1 MVDWLG
7 ASQRRPGAAFIRR
20 AVLLGIGAAAV
31 LWATIPADS
40 VPINVRWH
48 TDVTAEGRE
57 ALERRFQLVEGQ
69 PVGGNTWRYNLL
81 GYSRENIRALVTD
94 AAVADTYY
102 INRSTF
108 EPEDPPVNRIVLLL
122 AGSLLIAMLGA
133 FALSKASVTLGPPG
147 LALAAGGV
155 PFVLFVLGILVL
167 VTAGATSEW
176 PWGNW

>member
-57 ALERRFQLVEGQ
+57 ALEQRFQLVEGQ
-69 PVGGNTWRYNLL
+69 PVGGNTWRYSLL
-81 GYSRENIRALVTD
+81 GYSRQNIRALVTD
-94 AAVADTYY
+94 AAVADTHYL
-102 INRSTF
+102 NRSTF
-108 EPEDPPVNRIVLLL
+108 EPEDPPVNRIVLVL
-122 AGSLLIAMLGA
+122 AGSLLIGMLGA
-133 FALSKASVTLGPPG
+133 FGLSEAPVTLGPG
-147 LALAAGGV
+147 
-155 PFVLFVLGILVL
+155 
-167 VTAGATSEW
+167 
-176 PWGNW
+176 